1 MFHLV
6 SQSDVSQTTLLLM
19 VISGRL
25 TEPDDVANMCLYLGS
40 DEGKFVTGINLEIDG
55 GRAVGA

>member
-1 MFHLV
+1 MKLIMLTVQKFLGNV
-6 SQSDVSQTTLLLM
+6 PL
-19 VISGRL
+19 GRL
-25 TEPDDVANMCLYLGS
+25 TDPMDIANICLYLGS

>member
-19 VISGRL
+19 VTSGRL

>member
-1 MFHLV
+1 MFLPAMYYTYLF
-6 SQSDVSQTTLLLM
+6 TT
-19 VISGRL
+19 GRL
-25 TEPDDVANMCLYLGS
+25 TDPNDVANMCLYLGS